1 MRVVDLLRPYEDGL
15 VRIVDETPETINIRR
30 HIFASDDVAYER
42 AGPDASGEVAPGT
55 IVITVLGPDRQQH
68 GDPEAIS
75 SVVSRLQPGARAIV
89 LFGWEPIELPYHRI
103 LDTLTAHRC
112 QVLQVAGVDLGSIRT
127 AAVIERVDELQ
138 APRNALGEALSP
150 AAEADAGADR
160 LPMELRMANEFV
172 FGDFAAR
179 VLRTTVLDP
188 REASTAV
195 GSRNTA
201 RRPRPRSRSATVAS
215 ASSKRSS
222 RTSPRRARSSSA
234 GRSSARRIPPRGLTG
249 CPWIWSGSGGAG
261 DDRWLG

>member
-15 VRIVDETPETINIRR
+15 VRIVDETPDTINIRR
-30 HIFASDDVAYER
+30 HIFSSEDVAYER
-42 AGPDASGEVAPGT
+42 SGPDATGQVARGT

-68 GDPEAIS
+68 GDPEAVS
-75 SVVSRLQPGARAIV
+75 SVVGRLQPGARAVV

-138 APRNALGEALSP
+138 APRNALGEPMIP
-150 AAEADAGADR
+150 ATDAGADR

-188 REASTAV
+188 ARGIDRRRFEEYRTGADAALKERDGRIGKLETKLANLTSSSSLKLGQTLV
-195 GSRNTA
+195 GA
-201 RRPRPRSRSATVAS
+201 A
-215 ASSKRSS
+215 K
-222 RTSPRRARSSSA
+222 SPRRLVRLPVDLVRIWRAR
-234 GRSSARRIPPRGLTG
+234 G
-249 CPWIWSGSGGAG
+249 
-261 DDRWLG
+261 

>member
-42 AGPDASGEVAPGT
+42 SGPDGSGEVAPGT

-68 GDPEAIS
+68 GDPDAIS

-138 APRNALGEALSP
+138 APRNALGEALSTV
-150 AAEADAGADR
+150 AEADAGADR

-188 REASTAV
+188 ARGIDRRRFEEYRTQTEAALKERD
-195 GSRNTA
+195 GRI
-201 RRPRPRSRSATVAS
+201 
-215 ASSKRSS
+215 SKLE
-222 RTSPRRARSSSA
+222 TKLANLTSSSSLKL
-234 GRSSARRIPPRGLTG
+234 GRTLVGAAKSPRGLIRL
-249 CPWIWSGSGGAG
+249 PVDLVRIWRGRG
-261 DDRWLG
+261 